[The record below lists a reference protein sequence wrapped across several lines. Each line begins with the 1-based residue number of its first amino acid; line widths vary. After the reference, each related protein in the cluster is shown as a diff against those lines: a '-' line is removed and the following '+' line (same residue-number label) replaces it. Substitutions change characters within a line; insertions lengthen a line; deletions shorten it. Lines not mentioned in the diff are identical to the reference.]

1 MNHFLFTTLKN
12 HRPVHIN
19 DPPTTTAPTPQKQS
33 GSRQVH
39 VTFNSV
45 QHVPV
50 PVPRQAS
57 VATPITGYNNQ
68 ILSRNIRDSQPTF
81 SVSAMFGLKQGSCR
95 SCGH

>member
-19 DPPTTTAPTPQKQS
+19 DPPKTTAPPRQPQTSQ
-33 GSRQVH
+33 RQVH

-57 VATPITGYNNQ
+57 VSAPITGYNQ